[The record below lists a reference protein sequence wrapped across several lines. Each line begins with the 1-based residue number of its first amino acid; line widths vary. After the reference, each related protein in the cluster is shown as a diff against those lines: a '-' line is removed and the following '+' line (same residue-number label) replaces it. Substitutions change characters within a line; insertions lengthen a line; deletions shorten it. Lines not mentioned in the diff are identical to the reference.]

1 MEKPELKGDILFTL
15 PLPAEWQTEE
25 AWNTLCR
32 LTNDFMTFTQYTD
45 EHEHPDGHHLV
56 IRKFADET
64 ERQAMYDFW
73 EAEIAESQAQ
83 LKAKEQTDDD

>member
-25 AWNTLCR
+25 AWNMLCR
-32 LTNDFMTFTQYTD
+32 LTNDFMTFTQYVDD
-45 EHEHPDGHHLV
+45 EPGGHRLV

-64 ERQAMYDFW
+64 ERQDMYEFW
-73 EAEIAESQAQ
+73 EHEIAESQAQ
-83 LKAKEQTDDD
+83 LKAKEQSDD

>member
-1 MEKPELKGDILFTL
+1 MEKPELKGDILFAL

-32 LTNDFMTFTQYTD
+32 LTNDFMTFTQYVD
-45 EHEHPDGHHLV
+45 DDSEGHQLV